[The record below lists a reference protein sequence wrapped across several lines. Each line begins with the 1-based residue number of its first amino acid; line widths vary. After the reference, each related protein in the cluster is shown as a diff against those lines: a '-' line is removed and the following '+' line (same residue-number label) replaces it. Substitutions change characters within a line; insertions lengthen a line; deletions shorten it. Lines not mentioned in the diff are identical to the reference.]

1 MLLRKLGSYSRKNPL
16 DQAFRGLGKVVR
28 TMLLLL
34 FSSGDSTYL
43 LYWICI
49 GFSLGFWWWTNARRL
64 RVV

>member
-34 FSSGDSTYL
+34 FSSGDSTYS
-43 LYWICI
+43 LY
-49 GFSLGFWWWTNARRL
+49 
-64 RVV
+64 